1 MTRLHVCGYK
11 PLLGTFIQFV
21 RDMTRLHVCGYITF
35 TRDFIQF
42 VRDMTRIYVCGYI
55 TFTRN
60 IYSVCE
66 RYDPFTRMWLYNLY

>member
-11 PLLGTFIQFV
+11 PLLGTFIQFL

-42 VRDMTRIYVCGYI
+42 VRDMTRLHVCGYI
-55 TFTRN
+55 TTYVYTGHISQKLN
-60 IYSVCE
+60 KCS
-66 RYDPFTRMWLYNLY
+66 